1 MLPVTT
7 PLLTQLIPQKPP
19 FVLISELHEVTDNH
33 CTTVFNFDE
42 THVLCKDGKLTVA
55 GLIENMAQ
63 SCAVKAGYECYLV
76 NKKVPLGF
84 IGDIKDFR
92 FTRLPKAGEAI
103 RTEISIEHRIF
114 DVTMILGKVWVGNE
128 EIAGC
133 KMKIFTEPEKEEVT
147 EAYVSKQ

>member
-33 CTTVFNFDE
+33 CTTVFNFND

-92 FTRLPKAGEAI
+92 FTRLPKAGETI
-103 RTEISIEHRIF
+103 RTEITIEHRIF
-114 DVTMILGKVWVGNE
+114 DVTMILGKVWVGSE